1 MSDTTMR
8 QVIAPLLAMMVSGVG
23 AAWIAHFLMTP
34 EPVAQPTYTLT
45 V

>member
-1 MSDTTMR
+1 MSATTMR
-8 QVIAPLLAMMVSGVG
+8 QIIATLLAMMVSGVG